1 MIEILIYNYLKQNL
15 SVPAYI
21 QKPKDVPD
29 NFVFFEKTGSMNY
42 NHITTTTIAF
52 QSYGKSR
59 AEAAMLNEELK
70 EVVNNMV
77 ELKEISAVRL
87 NSDYEFT
94 DLDTKH
100 YRYQAVFDITTY

>member
-1 MIEILIYNYLKQNL
+1 
-15 SVPAYI
+15 
-21 QKPKDVPD
+21 
-29 NFVFFEKTGSMNY
+29 
-42 NHITTTTIAF
+42 
-52 QSYGKSR
+52 
-59 AEAAMLNEELK
+59 MLNEELK